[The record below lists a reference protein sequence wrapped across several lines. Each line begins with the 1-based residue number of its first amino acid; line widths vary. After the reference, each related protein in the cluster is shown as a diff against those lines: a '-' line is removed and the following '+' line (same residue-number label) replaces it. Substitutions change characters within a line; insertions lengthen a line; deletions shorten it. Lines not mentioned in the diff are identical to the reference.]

1 MRIAKSEYDFPD
13 DCRGCRRESVSMRY
27 GQNDLCGRCPVF
39 CCPMNEIETG
49 DTFRLIEPEEYRPD
63 WIDPWIRFFED
74 GVEPALPL
82 FRQEDR

>member
-1 MRIAKSEYDFPD
+1 
-13 DCRGCRRESVSMRY
+13 
-27 GQNDLCGRCPVF
+27 
-39 CCPMNEIETG
+39 MNEIETG